1 MTSNEQEEYVNFEDI
16 EEKPTNQQEIVKS
29 G

>member
-1 MTSNEQEEYVNFEDI
+1 MATNDPEEYVNFEDI
-16 EEKPTNQQEIVKS
+16 EEKPTTQQEIVKS

>member
-1 MTSNEQEEYVNFEDI
+1 MATNDQEEYVKFEDI
-16 EEKPTNQQEIVKS
+16 EEQPTTQQEIVKS

>member
-1 MTSNEQEEYVNFEDI
+1 MATNDQEEYVNFEDI
-16 EEKPTNQQEIVKS
+16 EEKPTTQQEIVKS

>member
-16 EEKPTNQQEIVKS
+16 EEKPSAQQEIVKS